1 MSDSLSQYVLE
12 QIEHDP
18 DGSYT
23 QSFLGADVLSTAIDA
38 LFYGQIHSEQTA
50 EQIAARIQQPPNV
63 VKHWISDHDGN
74 VPLCRY
80 VDIAMACGMVPRI
93 TMVSIEY
100 AKAEAIH
107 RITGEANK
115 P

>member
-12 QIEHDP
+12 QLQHDP

-23 QSFLGADVLSTAIDA
+23 QSFLAADVLGTAIDA
-38 LFYGQIHSEQTA
+38 LFYGQLTTEQTA

-63 VKHWISDHDGN
+63 VKHWISDHDGD

-80 VDIAMACGMVPRI
+80 VDIAMACGMVPLI
-93 TMVSIEY
+93 TLVPIEQ
-100 AKAEAIH
+100 AKQAVIQ
-107 RITGEANK
+107 RLTGDQK
-115 P
+115 R

>member
-12 QIEHDP
+12 QIQNDP

-23 QSFLGADVLSTAIDA
+23 QSFLCADVLGTAIYA
-38 LFYGQIHSEQTA
+38 LFYGQLTTEQSH

-63 VKHWISDHDGN
+63 VKQWMSDHDGT

-93 TMVSIEY
+93 TLVPIAQ
-100 AKAEAIH
+100 AKQEVVQ
-107 RITGEANK
+107 RLTREVNR

>member
-1 MSDSLSQYVLE
+1 MSDTLAQFVLE
-12 QIEHDP
+12 QLQQDA

-23 QSFLGADVLSTAIDA
+23 ESFLRADVLCAAVDA
-38 LFYGQIHSEQTA
+38 LFYGQLHTEQTA

-63 VKHWISDHDGN
+63 VKHWISDHDGS

-80 VDIAMACGMVPRI
+80 VEIAMACGMVPRI
-93 TMVSIEY
+93 TLVPIEN
-100 AKAEAIH
+100 AKQEVIQ
-107 RITGEANK
+107 RLTGEANK